1 MKLTGCEE
9 PVESKSIFLT
19 TFKKL
24 DAMKLRSITVGVLSA
39 GLIGYSGVM
48 GLSSVA
54 APSQFSGQENVGID
68 VFRSANPSVVTI
80 RAGGASGSGSIVT
93 TDGLVITNDHV
104 VRGSNG
110 QVRVI
115 TSDGKQYTGTVIATD
130 RRNDLALIKLQTS
143 DRLPAI
149 RIASANNIL
158 VGQRVFALGSPFGRS
173 GTLTTGILNRIGRD
187 GNLQTDASLNPGN
200 SGGPLLNSR
209 GEMIGVNKAVVR
221 PGFPGSSNIGIA
233 TSAII
238 ANEFIQRNRNNS
250 PADFRT
256 ARRPEPSRIP
266 SFGAP
271 SQRGG
276 YRLGVTVDPETLI
289 IEEVQPSSVASNSGL
304 QPGDRL
310 LALNGQRLFDVV
322 QIVQFLEQRPSAAVI
337 TIARNRRLANLRVR
351 F

>member
-1 MKLTGCEE
+1 
-9 PVESKSIFLT
+9 
-19 TFKKL
+19 
-24 DAMKLRSITVGVLSA
+24 MKLRTITVSAVSA
-39 GLIGYSGVM
+39 GLL
-48 GLSSVA
+48 GLSGLMWLPSLA

-68 VFRSANPSVVTI
+68 VFRLANPSVVTI
-80 RAGGASGSGSIVT
+80 RAGGATGSGSIVS

-110 QVRVI
+110 QVRVM
-115 TSDGKQYTGTVIATD
+115 TSSGKQYTGTVIATD

-149 RIASANNIL
+149 RIAGASNIL
-158 VGQRVFALGSPFGRS
+158 VGQRVFALGSPFGQS
-173 GTLTTGILNRIGRD
+173 GTLTTGILSRVGRD

-221 PGFPGSSNIGIA
+221 PGFPGSANIGIA
-233 TSAII
+233 TSATI

-256 ARRPEPSRIP
+256 AARQPQSRQPEFRGNP
-266 SFGAP
+266 FGTP
-271 SQRGG
+271 EFNSPNRRGG
-276 YRLGVTVDPETLI
+276 YRLGVTVDPETLT
-289 IEEVQPSSVASNSGL
+289 IEDVQPSSVASNSGL

-310 LALNGQRLFDVV
+310 LALNGQRIFDVV
-322 QIVQFLEQRPSAAVI
+322 QLIQFLEQRPSSAVI